1 MCYTKRIKEWLM
13 LNEEKI
19 RLMTKAA
26 AYEVHEGKRTIPIN
40 KYFRGDYISLNLIW
54 SWVSYTLAFALCAG
68 LWGVYEMEYLM
79 GNLHKM
85 DLAAFAKQVVTIYV
99 VGLAVYLIIT
109 YIVYSWR
116 YMKNRKSLAGYYQ
129 ILKHISAI
137 YDAEGKAG
145 SGNHTAG
152 GTKRDDDFTGV

>member
-1 MCYTKRIKEWLM
+1 M

-19 RLMTKAA
+19 RLMTRAA

-40 KYFRGDYISLNLIW
+40 HYFRGDYISLNLIW
-54 SWVSYTLAFALCAG
+54 SWVCYTLAFVLCGAM
-68 LWGVYEMEYLM
+68 WAFYKMEYLM
-79 GNLHKM
+79 DNLHKM
-85 DLAAFAKQVVTIYV
+85 DLAAFARQVITIYG
-99 VGLAVYLIIT
+99 VGLVAYLIVT
-109 YIVYSWR
+109 YICYSWR
-116 YMKNRKSLAGYYQ
+116 YRKNRKSLAGYYQ
-129 ILKHISAI
+129 ILKNISAI